1 MSAGLHLLPIFALA
15 WNTGNRLLYL
25 AIGAVVGIIF
35 LWAGFIRKPRRERR
49 YKYHRA
55 PRQQPVAP
63 KTAKRKRRS
72 EPPMNPTLAET
83 RGLPP
88 VRESEGMI
96 DYQS

>member
-1 MSAGLHLLPIFALA
+1 MITAVLHLPIFALA

-25 AIGAVVGIIF
+25 ALGAVVVIVF
-35 LWAGFIRKPRRERR
+35 LWAWFIRKPPRERR
-49 YKYHRA
+49 YKYHRI
-55 PRQQPVAP
+55 PRQQPTPP
-63 KTAKRKRRS
+63 KSAKRKRRS

-88 VRESEGMI
+88 VREPDGA